1 MTPLVRLQRNFQRH
15 VLDGDRRFR
24 RDVADTARVSAERRL
39 AIYSGAYRTRLVE
52 SLEADFAGLRALIG
66 EARFRRI
73 AGQYVNAHPSPF
85 YNLRWY
91 GGGFALF
98 LRTSS
103 RRRGPA
109 LVEMADFEWQLGLA
123 FDAADVTPFTIED
136 MASVA
141 PQDWPRMHFAPHPSV
156 RLLNLR
162 YNVTSVF
169 TAVQNEKPQPPLAC
183 ARTPVSWLIWR
194 QNLTAHFRSLET
206 DEARA
211 LGALMRGAEFGEIC
225 AELSDSAEPG
235 LRAAALL
242 KRWIIDGLM
251 TSSRKQDS

>member
-1 MTPLVRLQRNFQRH
+1 MTPLARLQRNFQSH

-24 RDVADTARVSAERRL
+24 REVADTARVPAGRRL
-39 AIYSGAYRTRLVE
+39 AIYSSAYRTRLVE
-52 SLEADFAGLRALIG
+52 SLEADYAGLRALIG

-73 AGQYVNAHPSPF
+73 ARQYVNAHPSPF
-85 YNLRWY
+85 FNLRWY
-91 GGGFALF
+91 GAGFASF
-98 LRTSS
+98 LRNSS

-109 LVEMADFEWQLGLA
+109 LGEMADFEWQLGLA
-123 FDAADVTPFTIED
+123 FDAADVTPITIED

-141 PQDWPRMHFAPHPSV
+141 PEDWPRMRFATHPSV

-169 TAVQNEKPQPPLAC
+169 TAVQDEKPQPALAC
-183 ARTPVSWLIWR
+183 AKTPVSWLVWR
-194 QNLTAHFRSLET
+194 QALTAHFRSLEA

-211 LGALMRGAEFGEIC
+211 LGALMRGADFGEIC
-225 AELSDSAEPG
+225 GELSDSPEPA